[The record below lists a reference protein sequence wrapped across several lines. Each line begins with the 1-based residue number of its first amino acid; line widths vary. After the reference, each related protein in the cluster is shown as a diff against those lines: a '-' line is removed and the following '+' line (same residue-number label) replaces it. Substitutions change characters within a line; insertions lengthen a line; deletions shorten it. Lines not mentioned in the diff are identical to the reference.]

1 MDDTTLILG
10 NCFEAMNEIND
21 HSVDLIIADPPYD
34 LSVNHD
40 GGKLYHNKG
49 FDKSNSDIVKAGIDC
64 SYDIKSFKDE
74 VIRVMKYINVYFWCN
89 KKQIPEYFNYYVNE
103 LGCKFEII
111 CWHKT
116 NALPT
121 FNGKYLTDT
130 EYCLYFFEE
139 GHKLCNP
146 TYYEDAKTFYM
157 APINQKDKKLYNHPT
172 IKPVDLIER
181 FIRVS
186 SRPGDIILDPFMG
199 SGTTGVAARNVTER
213 NFIGIEINPEYFITA
228 KSRIDGVYEKHGNDS
243 NSLFM

>member
-1 MDDTTLILG
+1 
-10 NCFEAMNEIND
+10 
-21 HSVDLIIADPPYD
+21 
-34 LSVNHD
+34 
-40 GGKLYHNKG
+40 
-49 FDKSNSDIVKAGIDC
+49 
-64 SYDIKSFKDE
+64 
-74 VIRVMKYINVYFWCN
+74 
-89 KKQIPEYFNYYVNE
+89 
-103 LGCKFEII
+103 
-111 CWHKT
+111 
-116 NALPT
+116 
-121 FNGKYLTDT
+121 
-130 EYCLYFFEE
+130 
-139 GHKLCNP
+139 
-146 TYYEDAKTFYM
+146 M